1 MLAQPVFKILLVPTK
16 LFAGVAFL
24 PLLVPAA
31 SHSATGPIV
40 NESYTLHIFFRKEK
54 QPWCDKIRH
63 FLGVFN
69 ALHKTVIYNVPR
81 PGNRWGRRRRKK
93 NFLFFTFND
102 GAL

>member
-31 SHSATGPIV
+31 SHSSAEPIV

-54 QPWCDKIRH
+54 Q
-63 FLGVFN
+63 
-69 ALHKTVIYNVPR
+69 A
-81 PGNRWGRRRRKK
+81 
-93 NFLFFTFND
+93 
-102 GAL
+102 